1 MALSIAD
8 LPRVPMDV
16 YLQDERGRRDRH
28 EYLEGHVYA
37 MAGESE
43 AHGTICVN
51 LVAALRT
58 QLRGGP
64 CRVFTQ
70 NMKVR
75 CGPYRRGN
83 LEGLFAY
90 PDLVVVCGA
99 RQYLDEVQD
108 VLLNPSLLLEVLSP
122 STAAYDRGEKFER
135 YRTWLPTLQDYV
147 LVAQERPTVDHFQRA
162 TGWDSQQL
170 TGPEAVLELATIG
183 CHIPLQEIYD
193 DVVFT
198 APEAL

>member
-1 MALSIAD
+1 
-8 LPRVPMDV
+8 MDV
-16 YLQDERGRRDRH
+16 YLLDERGRRDRH
-28 EYLEGHVYA
+28 EYLDGHVYA

-51 LVAALRT
+51 LVAELRT

-75 CGPYRRGN
+75 CGPYRSGN

-108 VLLNPSLLLEVLSP
+108 VLLNPTLLIEVLSP
-122 STAAYDRGEKFER
+122 STATFDRGEKFQR
-135 YRTWLPTLQDYV
+135 YRDWLPSLQDYV
-147 LVAQERPTVDHFQRA
+147 LVAQDQPSVEHFSRTILWNSQR
-162 TGWDSQQL
+162 L
-170 TGPEAVLELATIG
+170 TDTNAVLELASIT
-183 CHIPLQEIYD
+183 CHIPLREIYD
-193 DVVFT
+193 GVTFL
-198 APEAL
+198 A

>member
-8 LPRVPMDV
+8 LPRVPMGV
-16 YLQDERGRRDRH
+16 YLLDERGRRDRH
-28 EYLEGHVYA
+28 EYLDGHVYA

-51 LVAALRT
+51 LVAELRT

-75 CGPYRRGN
+75 CGPYQSGN

-108 VLLNPSLLLEVLSP
+108 VLLNPTLLIEVPSP
-122 STAAYDRGEKFER
+122 STAAFDRGEKFQR
-135 YRTWLPTLQDYV
+135 YRDWLPLLQDYV
-147 LVAQERPTVDHFQRA
+147 LVAQDQPLVEHFSRTILWNSQRLSD
-162 TGWDSQQL
+162 TG
-170 TGPEAVLELATIG
+170 AVLELASIT
-183 CHIPLQEIYD
+183 CRVPLREIYD
-193 DVVFT
+193 GVTFLT
-198 APEAL
+198 

>member
-1 MALSIAD
+1 MHD
-8 LPRVPMDV
+8 LPPSLTVPAPRAAVDLTMADGAV
-16 YLQDERGRRDRH
+16 IRLRRH
-28 EYLEGHVYA
+28 
-37 MAGESE
+37 
-43 AHGTICVN
+43 
-51 LVAALRT
+51 
-58 QLRGGP
+58 
-64 CRVFTQ
+64 
-70 NMKVR
+70 
-75 CGPYRRGN
+75 GN

-122 STAAYDRGEKFER
+122 STAAYDRGEKFAR
-135 YRTWLPTLQDYV
+135 YRTWLPTLQDYI
-147 LVAQERPTVDHFQRA
+147 LVAQERPAVDHFQRA

-183 CHIPLQEIYD
+183 CHISLQEIYD

-198 APEAL
+198 TPEAL

>member
-16 YLQDERGRRDRH
+16 YLLDERGRRDRH
-28 EYLEGHVYA
+28 EYLDGHVYA

-51 LVAALRT
+51 LVAELRT

-75 CGPYRRGN
+75 CGPYRSGN

-108 VLLNPSLLLEVLSP
+108 VLLNPTLLIEVLSP
-122 STAAYDRGEKFER
+122 STATFDRGEKFQR
-135 YRTWLPTLQDYV
+135 YRDWLPSLQDYV
-147 LVAQERPTVDHFQRA
+147 LVAQDQPSVEHFSRTSLWNSQRLID
-162 TGWDSQQL
+162 TD
-170 TGPEAVLELATIG
+170 AVLELASIT
-183 CHIPLQEIYD
+183 CHVPLREIYD
-193 DVVFT
+193 GVTFLT
-198 APEAL
+198 

>member
-8 LPRVPMDV
+8 LPRIPMDV
-16 YLQDERGRRDRH
+16 YLLDERGRRDRH
-28 EYLEGHVYA
+28 EYLDGHVYA

-51 LVAALRT
+51 LVAELRT

-75 CGPYRRGN
+75 CGPYRSGN

-108 VLLNPSLLLEVLSP
+108 VLLNPTLLIEVLSP
-122 STAAYDRGEKFER
+122 STATFDRGEKFQR
-135 YRTWLPTLQDYV
+135 YRDWLPSLQDYV
-147 LVAQERPTVDHFQRA
+147 LVAQDQPSVEHFSRTILWNSQR
-162 TGWDSQQL
+162 L
-170 TGPEAVLELATIG
+170 TDTNAVLELASIT
-183 CHIPLQEIYD
+183 CHIPLREIYD
-193 DVVFT
+193 GVTFL
-198 APEAL
+198 A